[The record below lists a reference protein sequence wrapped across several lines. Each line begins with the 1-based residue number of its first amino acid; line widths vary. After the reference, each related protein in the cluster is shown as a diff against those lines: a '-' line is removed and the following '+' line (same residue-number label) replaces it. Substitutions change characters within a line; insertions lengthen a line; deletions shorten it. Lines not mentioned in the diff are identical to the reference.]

1 MKTSSRHKG
10 KRGEY
15 YVFGELIK
23 RGLDL
28 YLPVVDIGID
38 AIIRGKDG
46 SAYVELQVKSTETE
60 NQAGYFNVYD
70 LEPSPNL
77 FIICVDMSK
86 AKLSEYGQPE
96 IWVLPSG
103 VYEQHATIQT
113 LEHTTRYHL
122 PLPAKD
128 RRYLNKTRAESLEE
142 YCATRHEEAWR
153 QLSKRKP
160 ASLAEALSEAA
171 RSCGYEIVGHDY
183 VGDAQDWITKAA
195 RKTD

>member
-1 MKTSSRHKG
+1 METSSRHKG

-15 YVFGELIK
+15 YVFGELLR
-23 RGLDL
+23 RGLDP
-28 YLPVVDIGID
+28 YTPVVDIGID
-38 AIIRGKDG
+38 AIIRDKDG

-60 NQAGYFNVYD
+60 NMAGYFNVNN
-70 LEPSPNL
+70 LEPGPNL
-77 FIICVDMSK
+77 FIICVDMSE

-96 IWVLPSG
+96 IWVLPSS
-103 VYEQHATIQT
+103 VFAQHATMQAV
-113 LEHTTRYHL
+113 EDKTRYQL

-128 RRYLNKTRAESLEE
+128 RRYGNKTRAESLEE

-153 QLSKRKP
+153 QLSKGKP

-183 VGDAQDWITKAA
+183 VGDAQNWITKPAS
-195 RKTD
+195 KTD